1 MLTQLSDHT
10 EDDAAFQWRSETKIA
25 GAPHHK
31 FAVPYSLEDRVF
43 QEKKL
48 QEALANVLI
57 SRGINRGRATGPT
70 TGPTPA
76 PGTTPPAPPMPST
89 GLAAPSFEARVP
101 GGTYVD
107 PEAAERARK
116 IKDFLEY
123 LRNLNANRGNST
135 DPTPESPVVD
145 FPLPPAPSTSTAE
158 PTVFAITSVG
168 APEADPAAE
177 KKAKRGEY
185 WDKVKMVAS
194 ETFVIGL
201 ELVAGKYSNRP
212 AVALSSTSVPDILN
226 TLVKHKYFDER
237 ARQQGYTTTE
247 AIQGMPAE
255 KRDSLWS
262 TLMNDSEIKKDAGK
276 IFLDLVKMAVVSRK
290 SEKFLSGA
298 VQKTAADILKLRED
312 CLEVLAEEKAAK
324 ARGTRS

>member
-1 MLTQLSDHT
+1 
-10 EDDAAFQWRSETKIA
+10 
-25 GAPHHK
+25 
-31 FAVPYSLEDRVF
+31 
-43 QEKKL
+43 
-48 QEALANVLI
+48 
-57 SRGINRGRATGPT
+57 
-70 TGPTPA
+70 
-76 PGTTPPAPPMPST
+76 
-89 GLAAPSFEARVP
+89 
-101 GGTYVD
+101 
-107 PEAAERARK
+107 
-116 IKDFLEY
+116 
-123 LRNLNANRGNST
+123 
-135 DPTPESPVVD
+135 
-145 FPLPPAPSTSTAE
+145 
-158 PTVFAITSVG
+158 
-168 APEADPAAE
+168 
-177 KKAKRGEY
+177 
-185 WDKVKMVAS
+185 MVAS